1 MEQAPVGPGWQ
12 QPKDPGRK
20 KSAWWRWP
28 WLPVLLSIVAVV
40 VTLWSLVPPGGY
52 FGLGVIALFLWLA
65 TIVLWLA
72 VGILAVV
79 ALPAPRLRGLVR
91 LWPLLLVP
99 ALLAVVTVLAK
110 TESVERVAFALHR
123 PALERLVEETA
134 QAPDS
139 QLIRT
144 SVGLY
149 DISASYRDVSG
160 CTRMII
166 RDAGFLNATGFA
178 YCPEPPVSA
187 YGEKYTQFDGP
198 WYSLSIEW

>member
-1 MEQAPVGPGWQ
+1 VGSGWQ
-12 QPKDPGRK
+12 QHPGK
-20 KSAWWRWP
+20 KTAWWRWP

-52 FGLGVIALFLWLA
+52 FGLGMVALILWLA

-72 VGILAVV
+72 VGILAVM
-79 ALPAPRLRGLVR
+79 ALPAPRLRGLVG

-99 ALLAVVTVLAK
+99 ALLAVVSVLAR
-110 TESVERVAFALHR
+110 TESPERIAFALHR
-123 PALERLVEETA
+123 PALERLAEETA

-139 QLIRT
+139 QLSRQT
-144 SVGLY
+144 VGLY
-149 DISASYRDVSG
+149 HISASYQDETG
-160 CTRMII
+160 CTRMIV

-187 YGEKYTQFDGP
+187 YGENYTQLDGP
-198 WYSLSIEW
+198 WYKLSIEW